1 MFGKGLSRKVL
12 APPKRPQW
20 GGLCI
25 KLVPKRD
32 EKMVWKQDLA
42 QFKQQMKPDQ
52 EPAGPPLKPILPPLP
67 SQSLEDADLLFL
79 RAMGGGAVPPVPGT
93 NDPVKEGDSLI
104 PSSPVLATSP
114 TDAKRAISVEDSRG
128 DFTQALEDLK
138 GLRPLLKNPVFSAP
152 GPKPA
157 TVPALEIP
165 PPGVVQAESQPPLP
179 IPVPIS
185 MKTPSSSSDLDNDMH
200 LKDSVASPEAIH
212 IRSGPVLMH
221 LAAGMA
227 IEVDGTLDLRRHSL
241 NDAKERLK
249 ERIRDGVALGWRT
262 LLVTLGPNEAL
273 KQGFL
278 VFLTTPQ
285 AQLIS
290 RYAQAPVP
298 MGGAQ
303 AWVLYLNQPSQP
315 VRKEEA

>member
-1 MFGKGLSRKVL
+1 MAGL
-12 APPKRPQW
+12 W
-20 GGLCI
+20 I

-42 QFKQQMKPDQ
+42 QLKQQLKPDQ
-52 EPAGPPLKPILPPLP
+52 EPTGPPSLPPKPVPPPLP

-79 RAMGGGAVPPVPGT
+79 RAMGGVAVPPAPIT
-93 NDPVKEGDSLI
+93 SNPMKETDKD
-104 PSSPVLATSP
+104 SSPTAVFPSTLNNVSRVL
-114 TDAKRAISVEDSRG
+114 SVEESSG
-128 DFTQALEDLK
+128 DFSQALGDLK
-138 GLRPLLKNPVFSAP
+138 GLRLLSKNPLFSAP
-152 GPKPA
+152 SPSVAPLPVVA
-157 TVPALEIP
+157 IP
-165 PPGVVQAESQPPLP
+165 QSPEVQAQLPTP
-179 IPVPIS
+179 IPIIEE
-185 MKTPSSSSDLDNDMH
+185 TTAHPSSPDADNTDIPIAPQG
-200 LKDSVASPEAIH
+200 VPH

-249 ERIRDGVALGWRT
+249 DRIRDGVALRWRT
-262 LLVTLGPNEAL
+262 LLVTLGPHEAL

-278 VFLTTPQ
+278 AFLTTPQ
-285 AQLIS
+285 AQSIS

-303 AWVLYLNQPSQP
+303 AWVLYLGQQSQP
-315 VRKEEA
+315 IRKDDA